1 MFGPNVSVCLPRE
14 AVAIDSV
21 ISVKYNHK
29 SNKKD
34 DYVRMCFT
42 VSHQYV
48 CSKQCKIVC
57 HCGTYY
63 QWLILSTDSPKRCGS
78 NPSIL
83 HVVSPGKIIS
93 LTIIQISP
101 SDTNNNE
108 KYNLLVF
115 YTEGDEMNLYMN
127 MYRISYDRSSIL
139 QPSSYH
145 NGHYRGLRLIL
156 TIPIIFKPVNHFAE
170 QVVLPSFSRIFPFH
184 PLQNITFMTCD
195 MRVLLRLKTYGQII
209 YFLIRRLISSY
220 QFFSHRQKV
229 QKKIEISIASRVFN
243 TYFKTFRASHTDS
256 EDGTIPSLHLI
267 WDETQNNLIGIRKI
281 DPF

>member
-1 MFGPNVSVCLPRE
+1 MFSPNVSVCLPRE
-14 AVAIDSV
+14 SVAIDSA

-34 DYVRMCFT
+34 YPVQMCFT
-42 VSHQYV
+42 VYHQYV
-48 CSKQCKIVC
+48 CSKQCELIC
-57 HCGTYY
+57 HCGTYE

-83 HVVSPGKIIS
+83 YVVSPGKIIS

-101 SDTNNNE
+101 SDANNNE

-115 YTEGDEMNLYMN
+115 YTEGNEMNLYMS

-156 TIPIIFKPVNHFAE
+156 TIPIIFKPDNHLAE
-170 QVVLPSFSRIFPFH
+170 QVRLPSFCRIFPFH
-184 PLQNITFMTCD
+184 PLQNITFMTFEK
-195 MRVLLRLKTYGQII
+195 RVLLRLKTYGQII
-209 YFLIRRLISSY
+209 YFLIRRRIPLY
-220 QFFSHRQKV
+220 QNLSLGQKV

-243 TYFKTFRASHTDS
+243 TYFKTFRASHGDS
-256 EDGTIPSLHLI
+256 ENGLIPSLHFI
-267 WDETQNNLIGIRKI
+267 WDEMQNNLIGIRKI
-281 DPF
+281 IL